1 MGVGG
6 GEIAAS
12 RIVSCGGAAFAGY
25 SSAFAVTTPCRN
37 VPSSLPRGHRDGDGA
52 ATARVGGRTGDN
64 TGEGRQYLGI
74 I

>member
-37 VPSSLPRGHRDGDGA
+37 VPSSLPRAGA
-52 ATARVGGRTGDN
+52 PRRRGSVGALAVTQWR
-64 TGEGRQYLGI
+64 
-74 I
+74 

>member
-1 MGVGG
+1 MGGGG

-37 VPSSLPRGHRDGDGA
+37 VPSSLPRAGIEMAPRRRGSVGA
-52 ATARVGGRTGDN
+52 LAVTQWR
-64 TGEGRQYLGI
+64 
-74 I
+74 